1 MFRSLCCSLD
11 TVKELDYGKDQIL
24 YLLLSSNLG
33 PKFKGKEVEYI
44 QFWVLAIKSPPQ
56 CDFLVHQGN
65 DGARP
70 MPNLRKRIN
79 DLEF

>member
-11 TVKELDYGKDQIL
+11 TVKELDYGNDQIL

-44 QFWVLAIKSPPQ
+44 QF
-56 CDFLVHQGN
+56 
-65 DGARP
+65 
-70 MPNLRKRIN
+70 
-79 DLEF
+79 